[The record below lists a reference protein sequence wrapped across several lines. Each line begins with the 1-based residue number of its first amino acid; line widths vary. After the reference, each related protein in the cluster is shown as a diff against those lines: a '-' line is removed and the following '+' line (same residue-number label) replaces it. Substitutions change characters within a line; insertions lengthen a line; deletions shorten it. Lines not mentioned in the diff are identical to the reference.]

1 MTDLKAG
8 APSKVPWPPIVYLLA
23 IVVAVALGMLY
34 PLPWIN
40 EPLSDLLY
48 AAGWL
53 ALVGVVAIYYSAMQT
68 LKRAKTTIRPDR
80 PSEHL
85 VTSGAFS
92 FTRNPIYF
100 ANTVLMI
107 AVGLIT
113 ANVWFIALAVI
124 AAFATQKLAIER
136 EEKHLQVRFGKKY
149 IDYTKKVRR
158 WI

>member
-1 MTDLKAG
+1 MTDLNA
-8 APSKVPWPPIVYLLA
+8 APSKVPWPPIIYLAA
-23 IVVAVALGMLY
+23 IAMAVVLGLLY
-34 PLPWIN
+34 PLPWIT

-53 ALVGVVAIYYSAMQT
+53 AVAGVIAMYYSAMQT

-100 ANTVLMI
+100 ANTLLMI
-107 AVGLIT
+107 AIGLIT
-113 ANVWFIALAVI
+113 ANVWFIILAVI
-124 AAFATQKLAIER
+124 AAFATQKLAIVP
-136 EEKHLQVRFGKKY
+136 EEKHLQARFGKKY